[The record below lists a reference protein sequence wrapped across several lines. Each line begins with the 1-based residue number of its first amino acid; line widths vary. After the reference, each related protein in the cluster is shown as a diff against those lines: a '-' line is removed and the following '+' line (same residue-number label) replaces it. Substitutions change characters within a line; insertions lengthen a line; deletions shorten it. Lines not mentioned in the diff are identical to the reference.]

1 MQPRIND
8 LLHGRISL
16 LILLILLI
24 LLALFSLLS
33 LQDSMDI
40 TLAKRTFS
48 LYLDQL

>member
-8 LLHGRISL
+8 LLHGRIS
-16 LILLILLI
+16 LLI

-40 TLAKRTFS
+40 TLASRTFS

>member
-8 LLHGRISL
+8 LLHGLISL
-16 LILLILLI
+16 LVLLTLS
-24 LLALFSLLS
+24 SLLS

-40 TLAKRTFS
+40 TLASRTFS

>member
-16 LILLILLI
+16 FI
-24 LLALFSLLS
+24 LLALFPLLS

-40 TLAKRTFS
+40 TLPKRTFS

>member
-1 MQPRIND
+1 MQPRINE
-8 LLHGRISL
+8 LLHGRIS
-16 LILLILLI
+16 LLILLI

-40 TLAKRTFS
+40 TLASRTFS